1 MSNMRLI
8 IDNKISLTYII
19 MTVRKK
25 IKLNELNGMKK
36 KIEPTRAGFE
46 PAPTNGQHNRLFLR
60 KRNSSAAP

>member
-1 MSNMRLI
+1 
-8 IDNKISLTYII
+8 